1 MNAWNIGLAILLGL
15 GLSASTGLNTFLPLL
30 LLAAAARFHIAG
42 ITLGEKF
49 EWLSSDVAIIVLII
63 ACILEI
69 VADKIPA
76 VDHFL
81 DSVGTFVRPIAGAL
95 AAASVLTGV
104 DPVVASVVGLI
115 IGAPTSFGL
124 HTLKT
129 GARLTSTATTFG
141 CANPVISL
149 IEDVISFGLSVIAIF
164 SPLLVPIALLVLA
177 FALWKLVLW
186 VRGRATAGAATPR
199 SGP

>member
-1 MNAWNIGLAILLGL
+1 MNSWNIVLAILLGL

-30 LLAAAARFHIAG
+30 LLAAAARFNIAG

-49 EWLSSDVAIIVLII
+49 EWLSSDVAIIVLIV

-69 VADKIPA
+69 IADKIPA

-81 DSVGTFVRPIAGAL
+81 DSVGTFLRPVAGAL

-104 DPVVASVVGLI
+104 DPVVAAVVGLI

-141 CANPVISL
+141 CANPLLSL
-149 IEDVISFGLSVIAIF
+149 VEDVISFGLSVLAIF
-164 SPLLVPIALLVLA
+164 VPLLVPIALALLL
-177 FALWKLVLW
+177 FALWKLVKW
-186 VRGRATAGAATPR
+186 ARARAAAPPTSPPAG
-199 SGP
+199 